1 MKRRERIA
9 ICHGTQ
15 PDVDP
20 VLEAA
25 ATLGLTTRLATC
37 QMQVTGDEAPEWIEL
52 VPAGLSLEALDG
64 RKFTNPSPDD
74 VVARFNAHPIDLPLD
89 WEHSTEVKAPRGD
102 EAPAAGWLKELKVQ
116 NGAIY
121 ARIEWTKRGAASV
134 CSKEYRY
141 VSPAFTYNKEREIV
155 AIASAG
161 LTNHPALVMKALSR
175 AESSIGACTQKTNS
189 KIDKLSTHTPV
200 VDPDNSQQ
208 GENMDPEIAEALG
221 LKKDAD
227 KTACLAAI
235 KSMQAKHDKLAADHE
250 AMMKAKASAE
260 TEVATLRAGQ
270 PDLKTFVPRQDHDL
284 ALARIATL
292 EADKQAER
300 AAQHASAIEMELS
313 AALKAGKIAPATV
326 EVHRA
331 MCSRDG
337 GLEDFRKLVAVQPVI
352 VPDKVQGLEGRPEG
366 TDQIALTASDRQV
379 IMATG
384 VSEEEYRAGAKKLA
398 TLRSQRRGDDAG

>member
-37 QMQVTGDEAPEWIEL
+37 QMQVTGDKAPEWIEL

-175 AESSIGACTQKTNS
+175 AESSIGACT
-189 KIDKLSTHTPV
+189 HV